1 MVFIN
6 KAIAFLMALFMTM
19 VPYNG
24 IKAPVLKTEEEN
36 CRLNMSMI
44 SDTHIEKNEILRK
57 AFLKTGLRNMGRAKV
72 QVDAILVDGDLTNYA
87 DEDSLA
93 IYYDIISKYAPS
105 TAKVITVAGN
115 HDIGHAGDRGVT
127 DITREEALANVIKYH
142 NSYYGDNTTA
152 NYYAMDINGY
162 RFIILGDEV
171 VDGGHWDAVSMT
183 DEQLQFLDDQ
193 LAEGTKEGKPVFV
206 CCHWPFDGV
215 NGEDT
220 IWDGSGTE
228 PHEDPYRML
237 SILEKYKNVF
247 YISGHMHGGVRCTKV
262 ADKYNMPMAEKV
274 NGVTYLNLPTFGIV
288 NWYGI
293 TWSGTGA
300 QLEVYDGKVIFRPV
314 NYLTCNWYANSEYSF
329 DLV

>member
-1 MVFIN
+1 MAFIN

-36 CRLNMSMI
+36 CRLNVSMI

-72 QVDAILVDGDLTNYA
+72 QVDAILIDGDLTNYA

-115 HDIGHAGDRGVT
+115 HDIGHAGDRDVT

>member
-1 MVFIN
+1 MAFIN

-115 HDIGHAGDRGVT
+115 HDIGHAGDRDVT

>member
-1 MVFIN
+1 MAFIN

-24 IKAPVLKTEEEN
+24 IKAPVLKTKEEN

>member
-1 MVFIN
+1 MAFIN

-57 AFLKTGLRNMGRAKV
+57 VFLKTGLRNMGRAKV

-237 SILEKYKNVF
+237 SILERYKNVF
-247 YISGHMHGGVRCTKV
+247 YISGHMHGGIRCTKV